1 MPDPARELIRL
12 AMERFGNLWP
22 AEAKTLRAAA
32 EGTTANV
39 ADQPGDET
47 LTRESAWGCWEQWGE
62 HRKIR
67 AEVLRWVLVDDE
79 TAGGWCTSKE

>member
-39 ADQPGDET
+39 ADRTQT
-47 LTRESAWGCWEQWGE
+47 
-62 HRKIR
+62 K
-67 AEVLRWVLVDDE
+67 
-79 TAGGWCTSKE
+79 